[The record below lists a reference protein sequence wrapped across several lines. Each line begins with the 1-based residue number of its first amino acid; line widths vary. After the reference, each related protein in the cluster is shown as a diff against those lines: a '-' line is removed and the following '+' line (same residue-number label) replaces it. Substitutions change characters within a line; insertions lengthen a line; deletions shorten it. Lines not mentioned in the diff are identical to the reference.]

1 MHKQLVKRQSLT
13 MLMLL
18 YVALLLQA
26 QIPVNYYSMGSL
38 QENRR
43 SR

>member
-26 QIPVNYYSMGSL
+26 QIPVNYYSSAKG
-38 QENRR
+38 QKRQKP
-43 SR
+43 